1 MSRGTRRALISE
13 MSSVT
18 TRSSAAWVVIAYAL
32 AALAVGL
39 LEAARLGSTSLAL
52 SVAPLFALTG
62 LVAGGVIAG
71 AERAVA
77 GRRPLVAAL
86 GIAAPSLLVTVPIGA
101 VLFRGQY
108 AQTLPGAAA
117 LPYAMPLV
125 AWLGI
130 AVAVWLG
137 RRLAGVDLTSRAI
150 VIIALAGLIGVV
162 AWTKRRILGTGYPEA
177 HIGATLAILVAAG
190 CLVRLARRIEL
201 RAWIGGAVAAI
212 VVGTAVAAL
221 VRGLG
226 DPADRRLV
234 ANRGEITRDLV
245 RMWRGL
251 VDLDRDGS
259 SAILGGGDC
268 DDRDPA
274 RHPGASDVPA
284 DGIDQDCDGAD
295 AAPPTAVAL
304 PAAADLTTW
313 RAQADVATVLAR
325 TRPMNV
331 VLITIDALRFDM
343 LAPGAPHRDDFPRL
357 SQLLDE
363 AVAFTRAFS
372 PAAGT
377 DVSMSTLMTGRMDP
391 FQPVATTLAE
401 AVRATGRFTSSA
413 VPAEVTRH
421 VGEVLLSR
429 GFDRIRAVYTDWKQK
444 NIGDHIS
451 AGTTTAEGLRALEK
465 AGGKP
470 FFTWLHYFDVHEH
483 HQLPVPA
490 DMLAKVWDGSPNGSE
505 KVHRYRALLWNV
517 DRAIG
522 RYLDELA
529 AKGLADRT
537 IIVFASDHGESLG
550 DDPRLPNTHGQ
561 VTYAPLVR
569 IPIAFKVPGIAPGV
583 RTDLVSILDIAP
595 TVLGLL
601 GVPDAIAPL
610 DGYDLVPAL
619 LDGPPALRPPANR
632 ALVIHEEKQ
641 WSVIEWPYQLVM
653 RPADDLVEL
662 YDLAADPTAQ
672 RDLAPAQ
679 PELTKRLRARYA
691 EVPEVRIDRTA
702 SGRAWREQQARPP
715 PRRAPR

>member
-1 MSRGTRRALISE
+1 MMLSA
-13 MSSVT
+13 T
-18 TRSSAAWVVIAYAL
+18 TRSSPAWVVIAYAL
-32 AALAVGL
+32 AALAIGL
-39 LEAARLGSTSLAL
+39 LEAVRLGSGSLAL
-52 SVAPLFALTG
+52 SLGPLFAVTG
-62 LVAGGVIAG
+62 LVAGALIAG

-77 GRRPLVAAL
+77 GRRPLVEAL
-86 GIAAPSLLVTVPIGA
+86 AIAAPSLLVTIPIGA
-101 VLFRGQY
+101 VLFRGAY
-108 AQTLPGAAA
+108 AQTLPMASVM
-117 LPYAMPLV
+117 PYVMPVV

-130 AVAVWLG
+130 AIAVWLG
-137 RRLAGVDLTSRAI
+137 RRLAAGDLTSRAI
-150 VIIALAGLIGVV
+150 VIVALAAMIGAI
-162 AWTKRRILGTGYPEA
+162 AWTKRHVLGTGYPEA
-177 HIGATLAILVAAG
+177 HVGATLAILVIAG
-190 CLVRLARRIEL
+190 CLVRLARRVQL
-201 RAWIGGAVAAI
+201 RAWIGAAVAAI
-212 VVGTAVAAL
+212 IVGTGVAAL
-221 VRGLG
+221 FGGLE
-226 DPADRRLV
+226 DPEDRRLV
-234 ANRGEITRDLV
+234 ANRGETTRDLV
-245 RMWRGL
+245 RLWREL

-268 DDRDPA
+268 DDRDDR
-274 RHPGASDVPA
+274 RHPGASDEPE
-284 DGIDQDCDGAD
+284 DGIDQDCDGVD
-295 AAPPTAVAL
+295 AVKPAAIAL

-313 RAQADVATVLAR
+313 RASADVATVLAR
-325 TRPMNV
+325 TRAMNV

-357 SQLLDE
+357 ARLLDE
-363 AVAFTRAFS
+363 SVAFTRAFS

-377 DVSMSTLMTGRMDP
+377 DVSMSTLMSGRMDP
-391 FQPVATTLAE
+391 FQPVETTLAE
-401 AVRATGRFTSSA
+401 AVRATGRYTSSA

-429 GFDRIRAVYTDWKQK
+429 GYDRIRAVYTDWKEK

-465 AGGKP
+465 AAGKP
-470 FFTWLHYFDVHEH
+470 FFAWLHYFDVHEH
-483 HQLPVPA
+483 HQLPVPD
-490 DMLAKVWDGSPNGSE
+490 DMLAKVWDGGSD

-529 AKGLADRT
+529 AQGLLDHT

-569 IPIAFKVPGIAPGV
+569 IPIAFKVPGLAPGV
-583 RTDLVSILDIAP
+583 RTDLVSIIDLAP

-619 LDGPPALRPPANR
+619 LDGPPGLRPPANR

-641 WSVIEWPYQLVM
+641 WSVVEWPYQLVM

-662 YDLAADPTAQ
+662 YDLAADPAAT
-672 RDLAPAQ
+672 RDLAPSQ

-691 EVPEVRIDRTA
+691 EAPEVRIDRTA

-715 PRRAPR
+715 PRRAHP